1 MTWKSGHLNQ
11 CSLPLFSCSSA
22 CALAVPRLVRVRP
35 ILLGRKE
42 EYITGFLECQGFCH
56 EFLMSTKNSSAWS
69 RDCHILRPMPCLM
82 LYSLCALHKERDH
95 VAGKRCFLQEGAA
108 YAN

>member
-1 MTWKSGHLNQ
+1 MLEASLVSMTWKSGHLNQ

-42 EYITGFLECQGFCH
+42 EYITGILECQGFCY
-56 EFLMSTKNSSAWS
+56 EFLMSSKNSLAWS
-69 RDCHILRPMPCLM
+69 SIDSLYLKSGMLPRALPCAILLLRI
-82 LYSLCALHKERDH
+82 
-95 VAGKRCFLQEGAA
+95 V
-108 YAN
+108 